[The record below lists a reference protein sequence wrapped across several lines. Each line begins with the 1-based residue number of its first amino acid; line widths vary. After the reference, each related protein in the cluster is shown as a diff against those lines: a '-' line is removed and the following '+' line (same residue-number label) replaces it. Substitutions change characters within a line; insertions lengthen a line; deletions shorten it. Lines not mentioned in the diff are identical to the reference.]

1 MVVVRDSQAGQV
13 EWTADFVQAFGE
25 ALRQGLVDSQKPK
38 HVDIVY
44 REVVTRA

>member
-25 ALRQGLVDSQKPK
+25 ALRAELGGF
-38 HVDIVY
+38 I
-44 REVVTRA
+44 EA

>member
-25 ALRQGLVDSQKPK
+25 ELCTGLGGFV
-38 HVDIVY
+38 
-44 REVVTRA
+44 EA